1 MTEETLNLFI
11 EQEEKR
17 QYIEE
22 AEKLNITVEYYILE
36 FLN

>member
-1 MTEETLNLFI
+1 MTEESINLFI
-11 EQEEKR
+11 EHEEQK
-17 QYIEE
+17 QYTEE

>member
-11 EQEEKR
+11 EQEEER